1 MYNTKH
7 ECLYLSEEVFKNV
20 VDITEKIM
28 DITEDEKAYIQNTM
42 YREDILEIFDVEEFD
57 DEKINIAIHEV
68 YEKVKMNDDLR
79 NIMQLLSAKV
89 LSSDEEIGFTI
100 MFSFDYLYLSH
111 SCISEYLETGNVSK
125 EKITQF
131 IKNI

>member
-7 ECLYLSEEVFKNV
+7 ECLYLSEDVFKNIV
-20 VDITEKIM
+20 NITEKTM
-28 DITEDEKAYIQNTM
+28 DITEDEKVYIQNTM
-42 YREDILEIFDVEEFD
+42 YKQDILEIFDVEEFD

-79 NIMQLLSAKV
+79 NIMKLLSAKL
-89 LSSDEEIGFTI
+89 LSSDEEIGFTL

-111 SCISEYLETGNVSK
+111 SCISEYLETGIISK

-131 IKNI
+131 LHLC